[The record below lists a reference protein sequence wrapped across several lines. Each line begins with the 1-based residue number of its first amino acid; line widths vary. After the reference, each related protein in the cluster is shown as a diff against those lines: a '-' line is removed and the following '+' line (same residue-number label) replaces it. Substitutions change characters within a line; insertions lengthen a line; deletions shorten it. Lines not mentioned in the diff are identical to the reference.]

1 MKQFFQDLSLMPDF
15 YRCKRQGKI
24 WLEPMQD
31 GSTICKSLTTQTD
44 SNELKC
50 ASEAYLRLTSLLG
63 GYFHVAC
70 ALLMGAGA
78 LLIVRVAQI

>member
-1 MKQFFQDLSLMPDF
+1 MKQFIQDVSLMPGF
-15 YRCKRQGKI
+15 YRGKRQGKI
-24 WLEPMQD
+24 WLEPMRD
-31 GSTICKSLTTQTD
+31 GSIICKSLATQADLT
-44 SNELKC
+44 ELKC

-78 LLIVRVAQI
+78 LLIVRFAQI